1 MKTFTMFGLY
11 LTTLYISIRQKTLK
25 NSSIVDERTAEILV
39 IITSQQKLVI
49 YLFRSFKIYFSDT
62 TKVELVRKT
71 LAFNKNPKW
80 LYLAQ

>member
-49 YLFRSFKIYFSDT
+49 YLFRSFKIYFSDI
-62 TKVELVRKT
+62 TKLELVK
-71 LAFNKNPKW
+71 
-80 LYLAQ
+80 